1 MADNNNNKANES
13 LLQRIT
19 LLRQDLKTC
28 SEDVVAHVT
37 SLYDPTENNPNV
49 NLKNDPRNAIKMLQQ
64 EVLDCLE
71 TAQERGNYRERFAA
85 DVESCRTLME
95 VINHVS
101 IASEK
106 IVRCDEAVGGVD
118 LKLACQLILEVKKS
132 LEMLP
137 GTNTEL
143 GTGAVCRVLRRE
155 SRLLSSRFHAKLRR
169 LLSNCIVCEC
179 GRLNVTKR
187 LKGMLRGCG
196 EDMILDDSIDLSD
209 IWACLVSI
217 NCAKDSVHE
226 VIDSVWQA
234 LLKPLWKE
242 RRAQSPHVYVGDEHS
257 ELVFDNVVRDHS
269 LLTAAAG
276 SGSSSASMLL
286 GACRMPLPQLLDQI
300 QQVLSFVVTEVFV
313 NNSSILELAAVQFT
327 PQGSLPL
334 MTVLIETLT
343 ALVPKNENE
352 LATFQRLIEKPCK
365 DFESKL
371 DALGLLTT
379 STSTSTSSSHNQQ
392 QQQQPSPL
400 TNAVQE
406 MRCRFADMRRKEI
419 LGRGRDLLL
428 SDYHNT
434 MMANGDANED
444 DPASAGIVPPPL
456 PSPLPPVP
464 PPSPPLP
471 PSFPSPPRLPLFPLP
486 SLPHPSPFPSPTSP
500 PPPHPHSPIAVLIA

>member
-1 MADNNNNKANES
+1 MDSSKANET

-37 SLYDPTENNPNV
+37 SLYAPTENNPNV

-71 TAQERGNYRERFAA
+71 TAQDRGNYREKFAT
-85 DVESCRTLME
+85 DVESCRSLMD

-118 LKLACQLILEVKKS
+118 LKLACQLITEVKKS

-155 SRLLSSRFHAKLRR
+155 SRLLSSRFQAKLRR

-187 LKGMLRGCG
+187 LKGMLRGYG
-196 EDMILDDSIDLSD
+196 EEMILDDSIDLSD

-217 NCAKDSVHE
+217 NCAKESVHE

-234 LLKPLWKE
+234 LIKPLWKE

-269 LLTAAAG
+269 LLTTG
-276 SGSSSASMLL
+276 SGNSSASVPL

-300 QQVLSFVVTEVFV
+300 QQILSFVVTEVFM
-313 NNSSILELAAVQFT
+313 NNSNIMELAAVQFT

-334 MTVLIETLT
+334 MTVLMETLT

-352 LATFQRLIEKPCK
+352 LSTFQRLIEKPCK
-365 DFESKL
+365 DFENKL
-371 DALGLLTT
+371 DTLGLLTT
-379 STSTSTSSSHNQQ
+379 SSSSSQNNQQ
-392 QQQQPSPL
+392 QPHLSPL

-444 DPASAGIVPPPL
+444 DPASAGNVL
-456 PSPLPPVP
+456 
-464 PPSPPLP
+464 
-471 PSFPSPPRLPLFPLP
+471 
-486 SLPHPSPFPSPTSP
+486 SLY
-500 PPPHPHSPIAVLIA
+500 

>member
-1 MADNNNNKANES
+1 MFRVTLHQSTSLPNQHTKPATMDINKANET

-37 SLYDPTENNPNV
+37 SLYAPTENNPNV

-71 TAQERGNYRERFAA
+71 TAQDRGNYREKFAT
-85 DVESCRTLME
+85 DVESCRSLMD

-118 LKLACQLILEVKKS
+118 LKLACQLITEVKKS

-155 SRLLSSRFHAKLRR
+155 SRLLSSRFQAKLRR

-179 GRLNVTKR
+179 GRLTVTKR
-187 LKGMLRGCG
+187 LKGMLRGYG
-196 EDMILDDSIDLSD
+196 EEMILDDSIDLSD

-217 NCAKDSVHE
+217 NCAKEIVHE

-234 LLKPLWKE
+234 LIKPLWKE

-269 LLTAAAG
+269 LLTTG
-276 SGSSSASMLL
+276 SGNSSASVPL

-300 QQVLSFVVTEVFV
+300 QQVLSFVVTEVFM
-313 NNSSILELAAVQFT
+313 NNSNIMELAAVQFT
-327 PQGSLPL
+327 SQGSLPL
-334 MTVLIETLT
+334 MTVLMETLT

-352 LATFQRLIEKPCK
+352 LSTFQRLIEKPCK
-365 DFESKL
+365 DFENKL
-371 DALGLLTT
+371 DALGFLTT
-379 STSTSTSSSHNQQ
+379 SSSPSSSQNNP
-392 QQQQPSPL
+392 QQPHLSPL

-444 DPASAGIVPPPL
+444 DPASAGNVL
-456 PSPLPPVP
+456 
-464 PPSPPLP
+464 
-471 PSFPSPPRLPLFPLP
+471 
-486 SLPHPSPFPSPTSP
+486 SLY
-500 PPPHPHSPIAVLIA
+500 